1 MEFKKPKFWDYKKPN
16 VYSYLLWPIS
26 ILIRLFNF
34 LKILI
39 TRKNYS
45 STKTI
50 CVGNIYLG
58 GTGKTSLSLKINEIL
73 RQKKIKTCFIKKF
86 YSNQIDEQNILEDN
100 GKLFKN
106 KKRFESLKQ
115 AAMEDYKIA
124 IFDDGLQDFSINYD
138 LNIVCF
144 NNINWI
150 GNGLTIPSGP
160 LRESINDIK
169 KYRNVFLNGNNEDLD
184 EIKKYIFKID
194 PTINVYQGKYVP
206 KNLNEFNIK
215 NKFLVFSGIGN
226 HATFISMLKINKF
239 NIVKEIEF
247 PDHYEYSKKD
257 INNIISTAKDLDC
270 KIITTEKDYARLK
283 IDNFSDIKH
292 IKVDL
297 EILNEEIFLKEIS
310 KLYEQ
315 N

>member
-115 AAMEDYKIA
+115 AAKEGYKIA

-160 LRESINDIK
+160 LRESINNIK

-215 NKFLVFSGIGN
+215 DKFLVFSGIGN
-226 HATFISMLKINKF
+226 HSTFISMLKINKF
-239 NIVKEIEF
+239 NIIKEIEF

-297 EILNEEIFLKEIS
+297 EIQNEEIFLKEIS

>member
-115 AAMEDYKIA
+115 AAKEGYKIA

-215 NKFLVFSGIGN
+215 DKFLVFSGIGN

-257 INNIISTAKDLDC
+257 INNIISTAKDLNC

>member
-215 NKFLVFSGIGN
+215 DKFLVFSGIGN